1 MADNYWG
8 NTARAAL
15 GQGLAMGWGD
25 ELEAK
30 IRTMSGDE
38 TYEEELAMIAD
49 SYDSYAEENPGTAL
63 GAEIAGSFIPTIAAY
78 ALAPFTG
85 GATAP
90 LAVANTARMANLG
103 NKALKVFNNPL
114 GRSVI
119 TGATSGAVSGA
130 GTADEGS
137 RGYGALQ
144 GFSFGLGLGTTL
156 PILTRGGGALVTALG
171 DKLRKS
177 GVRVEEGALRR
188 IYEAVR
194 KTGGTPED
202 VAERLIREQNL
213 GVPTRGAVLGSQDPN
228 SPIFA
233 YEQFMRDQELGVP
246 SRMGNYNSATVNQM
260 DTLASTG
267 AAGDTI
273 EAGLIDVQQDAA
285 ERVVAQTNRALGGDN
300 YYDVADELTQDLR
313 TKAKGLYDEAYEYGS
328 VDDQRILNLLENNPR
343 FKQAYEQAKRI
354 AKNEQDADI
363 LAGGDGKAY
372 ELIPYEIAMEG
383 DKAVGALLPDVRT
396 LDYVKRGLD
405 DIIRRGFDGVGLAPA
420 EAAALRKLRNG
431 FVDTLD
437 EVTEVDGVSA
447 YKTARKMYAG
457 EIEVIDALELGKT
470 KFKSLAPEEIT
481 KKFKDMSAAE
491 GEAFIIGV
499 NRHLTDLV
507 NNPSNSANYAQRIIG
522 SKNTRLKLQA
532 MFPDLDDAGMALYEA
547 ALLREAQLFKEIG
560 GTLTN
565 SRTAKRLA
573 GQKDL
578 ESTDK
583 VLDAVAL
590 GVGTLD
596 NSLTTMV
603 ANLLKGSTSSADMKK
618 RMAEMLMS
626 DNPEQVA
633 AVVDSLIQFG
643 NKSTVT
649 KKALTGVETALSSA
663 GAQLGDTE
671 QGTSRP
677 EGQRDQLRTSA
688 RDKAEAAET
697 PKPEFD
703 ANSTELLSMK
713 ELYPNNPEVWDIE

>member
-8 NTARAAL
+8 NTARAVL

-49 SYDSYAEENPGTAL
+49 SYKPYAEENPLTAI
-63 GAEIAGSFIPTIAAY
+63 GGEIAGSLLPTAAAY
-78 ALAPFTG
+78 LAAPFTG

-90 LAVANTARMANLG
+90 LAIANTARLAALG
-103 NKALKVFNNPL
+103 NKARQVFNNPL

-119 TGATSGAVSGA
+119 TGGTSGAVSGA
-130 GTADEGS
+130 GTADEGNRMS
-137 RGYGALQ
+137 GMRAGLT
-144 GFSFGLGLGTTL
+144 FGLGLGTAL
-156 PILTRGGGALVTALG
+156 PILTRGGGAIFRAIG
-171 DKLRKS
+171 DKMRQS

-188 IYEAVR
+188 IYEAVSR
-194 KTGGTPED
+194 NGGTPED
-202 VAERLIREQNL
+202 V
-213 GVPTRGAVLGSQDPN
+213 
-228 SPIFA
+228 

-246 SRMGNYNSATVNQM
+246 SRVGNYNSATVNQM
-260 DTLASTG
+260 DTLASTE
-267 AAGDTI
+267 AAGDMV

-300 YYDVADELTQDLR
+300 YYDVADELTQNLR

-328 VDDQRILNLLENNPR
+328 VDDQRILKLLESNPR

-372 ELIPYEIAMEG
+372 ELIPYEIGMKG

-470 KFKSLAPEEIT
+470 KFKSMAPEEIT
-481 KKFKDMSAAE
+481 KLFKDMSAAE

-507 NNPSNSANYAQRIIG
+507 NNPSTNANYAQRIIG
-522 SKNTRLKLQA
+522 SKNTKLKLKA
-532 MFPDLDDAGMALYEA
+532 MFPDIDDAGMALYEA

-578 ESTDK
+578 ENTDN

-590 GVGTLD
+590 GVGSLD
-596 NSLTTMV
+596 TSLSTMA
-603 ANLLKGSTSSADMKK
+603 ANLLKGSTASADMKL

-626 DNPEQVA
+626 NSPKEVA
-633 AVVDSLIQFG
+633 AAVDSLIQFG
-643 NKSTVT
+643 NKSKTA
-649 KKALTGVETALSSA
+649 KKALTGVETGLSSA
-663 GAQLGDTE
+663 GAQGLDSET
-671 QGTSRP
+671 GTSRP
-677 EGQRDQLRTSA
+677 AGQRDAKFASSNKNVEQIL
-688 RDKAEAAET
+688 AEVDSSE
-697 PKPEFD
+697 EID
-703 ANSTELLSMK
+703 STTLPMNERFPDLDM
-713 ELYPNNPEVWDIE
+713 DIE

>member
-8 NTARAAL
+8 NTARAVL

-49 SYDSYAEENPGTAL
+49 SYDVYADENPLTAI
-63 GAEIAGSFIPTIAAY
+63 GGEIAGSLLPTAAAY
-78 ALAPFTG
+78 LATPFTG

-90 LAVANTARMANLG
+90 LAIANTARLAQLANTAR
-103 NKALKVFNNPL
+103 NVFNNPL

-119 TGATSGAVSGA
+119 TGGTSGAVSGA
-130 GTADEGS
+130 GTADPGS
-137 RGYGALQ
+137 RMSGARSGLA
-144 GFSFGLGLGTTL
+144 FGLGLGVTL
-156 PILTRGGGALVTALG
+156 PVLTRGGGAVIAAIG
-171 DKLRKS
+171 DKMRSS
-177 GVRVEEGALRR
+177 GLRVEEGALRR

-213 GVPTRGAVLGSQDPN
+213 GVPTRGAVLGAQDPN
-228 SPIFA
+228 SPILA
-233 YEQFMRDQELGVP
+233 YEQFMRDQRLGVP
-246 SRMGNYNSATVNQM
+246 STLGNYNPATVNQL
-260 DTLASTG
+260 DTLASTE
-267 AAGDTI
+267 AAGDMI
-273 EAGLIDVQQDAA
+273 EAGLIDIQQDAS
-285 ERVVAQTNRALGGDN
+285 ERVVKQTNKVLGGDN
-300 YYDVADELTQDLR
+300 YYDMADELTQNLR
-313 TKAKGLYDEAYEYGS
+313 TNAKGLYDEAYEFGS
-328 VDDQRILNLLENNPR
+328 VDDQRILNLLESNPR

-372 ELIPYEIAMEG
+372 ELIPYEIGMKG

-457 EIEVIDALELGKT
+457 EIEVIDALELGKA
-470 KFKSLAPEEIT
+470 KFKSMAPEEIT
-481 KKFKDMSAAE
+481 KLFKDMSAAE

-507 NNPSNSANYAQRIIG
+507 NNPSTNANYAQRIIG
-522 SKNTRLKLQA
+522 SKNTKLKLKA
-532 MFPDLDDAGMALYEA
+532 MFPDIDDAGMALYEA

-573 GQKDL
+573 GQNDL
-578 ESTDK
+578 KNTDN

-590 GVGTLD
+590 GVGSLD
-596 NSLTTMV
+596 TSLTTMA
-603 ANLLKGSTSSADMKK
+603 ANLLKGSTASADMKI

-626 DNPEQVA
+626 NSPKEVA
-633 AVVDSLIQFG
+633 TAVDALIEFG
-643 NKSTVT
+643 KKSKVK
-649 KKALTGVETALSSA
+649 KKALTNVETGLSLA
-663 GAQLGDTE
+663 GAQGLDSEG
-671 QGTSRP
+671 GTSRP
-677 EGQRDQLRTSA
+677 AGQRD
-688 RDKAEAAET
+688 AEFASSSQSVEEILAEVDSS
-697 PKPEFD
+697 EQVD
-703 ANSTELLSMK
+703 STTLPMNERFPDLNM
-713 ELYPNNPEVWDIE
+713 DIE

>member
-8 NTARAAL
+8 NTARAVL

-38 TYEEELAMIAD
+38 TYEEELAMIAN
-49 SYDSYAEENPGTAL
+49 SYDPYAEENPGTAI
-63 GAEIAGSFIPTIAAY
+63 GGEIAGSFLPTVAAY
-78 ALAPFTG
+78 AAAPFTG

-90 LAVANTARMANLG
+90 LAIANTARIAALA
-103 NKALKVFNNPL
+103 NKARQVFNNPM
-114 GRSVI
+114 GRSMI
-119 TGATSGAVSGA
+119 TGATSGTVSGA
-130 GTADEGS
+130 GTADEGN

-144 GFSFGLGLGTTL
+144 GLTFGLGLGTVL
-156 PILTRGGGALVTALG
+156 PILTRGGGAVLRAIG
-171 DKLRKS
+171 DKMRKS

-188 IYEAVR
+188 IYEAVSR
-194 KTGGTPED
+194 NGGTPED
-202 VAERLIREQNL
+202 VA
-213 GVPTRGAVLGSQDPN
+213 
-228 SPIFA
+228 
-233 YEQFMRDQELGVP
+233 EQFMRDQELGVP

-260 DTLASTG
+260 DTLASTE
-267 AAGDTI
+267 AAGDMI
-273 EAGLIDVQQDAA
+273 EAGLIDIQQDAS
-285 ERVVAQTNRALGGDN
+285 ERVVRQTDKVLGGDN
-300 YYDVADELTQDLR
+300 YYDMADELTQNLR
-313 TKAKGLYDEAYEYGS
+313 TKAKGLYDEAYEFGS
-328 VDDQRILNLLENNPR
+328 VDDQKILNLLENNPR

-437 EVTEVDGVSA
+437 EVTEVNGVSA
-447 YKTARKMYAG
+447 YKTARKVYAG

-470 KFKSLAPEEIT
+470 KFKSMAPEEIT

-578 ESTDK
+578 ESTDS

-596 NSLTTMV
+596 TSLTTMV
-603 ANLLKGSTSSADMKK
+603 ANLLKGSTSSADMKR

-643 NKSTVT
+643 KKSKVT
-649 KKALTGVETALSSA
+649 KRALTGVETGLSSA
-663 GAQLGDTE
+663 SAQLGDTE

-688 RDKAEAAET
+688 RAKAKAAET

-703 ANSTELLSMK
+703 ANSTELLSME

>member
-8 NTARAAL
+8 NTARAVL

-49 SYDSYAEENPGTAL
+49 SYDPYAEENPLTAF
-63 GAEIAGSFIPTIAAY
+63 GGEIAGSFIPTVAAY

-103 NKALKVFNNPL
+103 NKALKVWNNPM
-114 GRSVI
+114 GRSMI
-119 TGATSGAVSGA
+119 TGGTSGTVSGA
-130 GTADEGS
+130 GTADEGE

-144 GFSFGLGLGTTL
+144 GLTFGLGLGTAL
-156 PILTRGGGALVTALG
+156 PILTRGGGAIFRAIG
-171 DKLRKS
+171 DKMRKS

-188 IYEAVR
+188 IYEAVSR
-194 KTGGTPED
+194 NGGTPED
-202 VAERLIREQNL
+202 V
-213 GVPTRGAVLGSQDPN
+213 
-228 SPIFA
+228 

-246 SRMGNYNSATVNQM
+246 SRVGNYNSATVNQM
-260 DTLASTG
+260 DSLASTT

-285 ERVVAQTNRALGGDN
+285 ERVVAQTNKALGGDN
-300 YYDVADELTQDLR
+300 YYDVADELTQNLR
-313 TKAKGLYDEAYEYGS
+313 TKAKGLYDEAYEFGS
-328 VDDQRILNLLENNPR
+328 VDDQRILNLLESNPR

-470 KFKSLAPEEIT
+470 KFRSLAPEEIA
-481 KKFKDMSAAE
+481 KKFKNMSAAE

-578 ESTDK
+578 ESTDN

-596 NSLTTMV
+596 TSLTTMV

-626 DNPEQVA
+626 NNPEQVA
-633 AVVDSLIQFG
+633 AAVDSLIQFG
-643 NKSTVT
+643 NKSKVT
-649 KKALTGVETALSSA
+649 KRALTGVETGLSSA

-688 RDKAEAAET
+688 RAKAKAAET

-703 ANSTELLSMK
+703 ANSTELLSME

>member
-8 NTARAAL
+8 NTARAVL

-49 SYDSYAEENPGTAL
+49 SYKPYAEENPLTAI
-63 GAEIAGSFIPTIAAY
+63 GGEIAGSLLPTAAAY
-78 ALAPFTG
+78 LAAPFTG

-90 LAVANTARMANLG
+90 LAIANTARLAALG
-103 NKALKVFNNPL
+103 NKARQVFNNPL

-119 TGATSGAVSGA
+119 TGGTSGAVSGA
-130 GTADEGS
+130 GTADEGNRMS
-137 RGYGALQ
+137 GMRAGLT
-144 GFSFGLGLGTTL
+144 FGLGLGTAL
-156 PILTRGGGALVTALG
+156 PILTRGGGAIFRAIG
-171 DKLRKS
+171 DKMRQS

-188 IYEAVR
+188 IYEAVSR
-194 KTGGTPED
+194 NGGTPED
-202 VAERLIREQNL
+202 V
-213 GVPTRGAVLGSQDPN
+213 
-228 SPIFA
+228 

-246 SRMGNYNSATVNQM
+246 SRVGNYNSATVNQM
-260 DTLASTG
+260 DTLASTE
-267 AAGDTI
+267 AAGDMV

-300 YYDVADELTQDLR
+300 YYDVADELTQNLR

-328 VDDQRILNLLENNPR
+328 VDDQRILKLLESNPR

-383 DKAVGALLPDVRT
+383 DKVVGALLPDVRT

-470 KFKSLAPEEIT
+470 KFRSLAPEEIA
-481 KKFKDMSAAE
+481 KKFKTMSAAE

-547 ALLREAQLFKEIG
+547 ALMREAQLFKEIG

-578 ESTDK
+578 ENTDS

-596 NSLTTMV
+596 TSLTTMA
-603 ANLLKGSTSSADMKK
+603 ANLLKGSTASADMKR

-663 GAQLGDTE
+663 GAQSLDTE
-671 QGTSRP
+671 TGTSRP
-677 EGQRDQLRTSA
+677 EGQRN
-688 RDKAEAAET
+688 AAFGNNRT
-697 PKPEFD
+697 PKNVKTEVEVEEAVD
-703 ANSTELLSMK
+703 STTLPMNERFPDLDM
-713 ELYPNNPEVWDIE
+713 DIE

>member
-8 NTARAAL
+8 NTARAVL

-38 TYEEELAMIAD
+38 TYEEELAMIAN
-49 SYDSYAEENPGTAL
+49 SYDPYAEENPGTAI
-63 GAEIAGSFIPTIAAY
+63 GGEIAGSFLPTVAAY
-78 ALAPFTG
+78 AAAPFTG

-90 LAVANTARMANLG
+90 LAIANTARIAALA
-103 NKALKVFNNPL
+103 NKARQVFNNPM
-114 GRSVI
+114 GRSMI
-119 TGATSGAVSGA
+119 TGATSGTVSGA
-130 GTADEGS
+130 GTADEGN

-144 GFSFGLGLGTTL
+144 GLTFGLGLGTVL
-156 PILTRGGGALVTALG
+156 PILTRGGGAVLRAIG
-171 DKLRKS
+171 DKMRKS

-188 IYEAVR
+188 IYEAVSR
-194 KTGGTPED
+194 NGGTPED
-202 VAERLIREQNL
+202 VA
-213 GVPTRGAVLGSQDPN
+213 
-228 SPIFA
+228 
-233 YEQFMRDQELGVP
+233 EQFMRDQELGVP

-260 DTLASTG
+260 DTLASTE
-267 AAGDTI
+267 AAGDMI
-273 EAGLIDVQQDAA
+273 EAGLIDIQQDAS
-285 ERVVAQTNRALGGDN
+285 ERVVRQTDKVLGGDN
-300 YYDVADELTQDLR
+300 YYDMADELTQNLR
-313 TKAKGLYDEAYEYGS
+313 TKAKGLYDEAYEFGS
-328 VDDQRILNLLENNPR
+328 VDDQKILNLLENNPR

-470 KFKSLAPEEIT
+470 KFKSMAPEEIT

-578 ESTDK
+578 ESTDS

-596 NSLTTMV
+596 TSLTTMV
-603 ANLLKGSTSSADMKK
+603 ANLLKGSTSSADMKR

-643 NKSTVT
+643 KKSKVT
-649 KKALTGVETALSSA
+649 KRALTGVETGLSSA
-663 GAQLGDTE
+663 SAQLGDTE

-688 RDKAEAAET
+688 RAKAKAAET

-703 ANSTELLSMK
+703 ANSTELLSME

>member
-8 NTARAAL
+8 NTARAVL

-30 IRTMSGDE
+30 LRTMSGDE

-49 SYDSYAEENPGTAL
+49 SYGVYADENPLTAI
-63 GAEIAGSFIPTIAAY
+63 GGEIAGSLLPTAAAY
-78 ALAPFTG
+78 LATPFTG

-90 LAVANTARMANLG
+90 LAVANTARLANLA
-103 NKALKVFNNPL
+103 NKARTVFNNPL
-114 GRSVI
+114 GRSMI
-119 TGATSGAVSGA
+119 TGGTSGAVSGA

-137 RGYGALQ
+137 RMSGARAGLA
-144 GFSFGLGLGTTL
+144 FGLGLGTAL
-156 PILTRGGGALVTALG
+156 PILTRGGGAVITAIG
-171 DKLRKS
+171 DKMRQN
-177 GVRVEEGALRR
+177 GVRVERGALRR

-194 KTGGTPED
+194 KNGGTPED

-213 GVPTRGAVLGSQDPN
+213 GVPTRGAVLGSDV
-228 SPIFA
+228 
-233 YEQFMRDQELGVP
+233 YEQYMRDLELGVP
-246 SRMGNYNSATVNQM
+246 STMGNYNPATVNQM
-260 DTLASTG
+260 DTLASTE
-267 AAGDTI
+267 AAGDMI
-273 EAGLIDVQQDAA
+273 EAGLIDIQQDAS
-285 ERVVAQTNRALGGDN
+285 ERVVKQTDKVLGGDN
-300 YYDVADELTQDLR
+300 YYDMADELTQNLR
-313 TKAKGLYDEAYEYGS
+313 TKAKGLYDEAYEFGS
-328 VDDQRILNLLENNPR
+328 VDDQRILNLLESNPR

-372 ELIPYEIAMEG
+372 ELIPYEIGMKG

-470 KFKSLAPEEIT
+470 KFKSMAPEEIT
-481 KKFKDMSAAE
+481 KLFKDMSAAE

-507 NNPSNSANYAQRIIG
+507 NNPSTNANYAQRIIG
-522 SKNTRLKLQA
+522 SKNTKLKLKA
-532 MFPDLDDAGMALYEA
+532 MFPDIDDAGMALYEA

-578 ESTDK
+578 ENTDN

-590 GVGTLD
+590 GVGSLD
-596 NSLTTMV
+596 TSLSTMA
-603 ANLLKGSTSSADMKK
+603 ANLLKGSTASADMKL

-626 DNPEQVA
+626 NSPKEVA
-633 AVVDSLIQFG
+633 AAVDSLIQFG
-643 NKSTVT
+643 NKSKTA
-649 KKALTGVETALSSA
+649 KKALTGVETGLSSA
-663 GAQLGDTE
+663 GAQGLDSET
-671 QGTSRP
+671 GTSRP
-677 EGQRDQLRTSA
+677 AGQRDAKFASSNKNVEQILADVDSSEEI
-688 RDKAEAAET
+688 D
-697 PKPEFD
+697 
-703 ANSTELLSMK
+703 STTLPMNERFPDLDM
-713 ELYPNNPEVWDIE
+713 DIE

>member
-8 NTARAAL
+8 NTARAVL

-38 TYEEELAMIAD
+38 TYEEELAMIAN
-49 SYDSYAEENPGTAL
+49 SYDPYAEENPGTAI
-63 GAEIAGSFIPTIAAY
+63 GGEIAGSFLPTVAAY
-78 ALAPFTG
+78 AAAPFTG

-90 LAVANTARMANLG
+90 LAIANTARIAALA
-103 NKALKVFNNPL
+103 NKARQVFNNPM
-114 GRSVI
+114 GRSMI
-119 TGATSGAVSGA
+119 TGATSGTVSGA
-130 GTADEGS
+130 GTADEGN

-144 GFSFGLGLGTTL
+144 GLTFGLGLGTVL
-156 PILTRGGGALVTALG
+156 PILTRGGGAVLRAIG
-171 DKLRKS
+171 DKMRKS

-188 IYEAVR
+188 IYEAVSR
-194 KTGGTPED
+194 NGGTPED
-202 VAERLIREQNL
+202 VA
-213 GVPTRGAVLGSQDPN
+213 
-228 SPIFA
+228 
-233 YEQFMRDQELGVP
+233 EQFMRDQELGVP

-260 DTLASTG
+260 DTLASTE
-267 AAGDTI
+267 AAGDMI
-273 EAGLIDVQQDAA
+273 EAGLIDIQQDAS
-285 ERVVAQTNRALGGDN
+285 ERVVRQTDKVLGGDN
-300 YYDVADELTQDLR
+300 YYDMADELTQNLR
-313 TKAKGLYDEAYEYGS
+313 TKAKGLYDEAYEFGS
-328 VDDQRILNLLENNPR
+328 VDDQKILNLLENNPR

-383 DKAVGALLPDVRT
+383 DKVVGALLPDVRT

-470 KFKSLAPEEIT
+470 KFRSLAPEEIA
-481 KKFKDMSAAE
+481 KKFKTMSAAE

-578 ESTDK
+578 ESTDS

-596 NSLTTMV
+596 TSLTTMV
-603 ANLLKGSTSSADMKK
+603 ANLLKGSTSSADMKR

-643 NKSTVT
+643 KKSKVT
-649 KKALTGVETALSSA
+649 KRALTGVETGLSSA
-663 GAQLGDTE
+663 SAQLGDTE

-688 RDKAEAAET
+688 RAKAKAAET

-703 ANSTELLSMK
+703 ANSTELLSME